1 MTRAFALL
9 LLLVPVA
16 ACSSSDDLLVDRM
29 GISDAK
35 YKADLSDCKE
45 SSGGWFSFGVKNKVA
60 TCMEAKGYKVLMGK
74 SNL

>member
-1 MTRAFALL
+1 MIRALALL
-9 LLLVPVA
+9 ALLAPLA

-45 SSGGWFSFGVKNKVA
+45 SSGGWFSFGIKNKVA
-60 TCMEAKGYKVLMGK
+60 TCMQAKGYKVLMGN